1 MERSLNKV
9 EIKGNV
15 GAEPKITNLE
25 SGAQVVRFS
34 VATHE
39 AFKGK
44 DGQYK
49 EETTW
54 HNIVAWAA
62 KSMPDF
68 MTIKKGSF
76 VEITGKLKYSKFKA
90 KTGEDKYVTEII
102 ALRMAIVPPA
112 PAARFDP
119 GAVQQNPFAAQTD
132 HYAAQPDHYAAQPDP
147 YAASQDPYAASLG
160 QSMGDTG
167 SPI

>member
-1 MERSLNKV
+1 MERTLNKV

-15 GAEPKITNLE
+15 GAEPKIATLE
-25 SGAQVVRFS
+25 SGVKVVRFS

-54 HNIVAWAA
+54 HNVIAWSA

-68 MTIKKGSF
+68 QLIKRGSF
-76 VEITGKLKYSKFKA
+76 VELTGKLKYSKYKA
-90 KTGEDKYVTEII
+90 KTGEDKYVTEIV
-102 ALRMAIVPPA
+102 ALKMSISSPS
-112 PAARFDP
+112 
-119 GAVQQNPFAAQTD
+119 GATSTSPFA
-132 HYAAQPDHYAAQPDP
+132 PLPEEIEP
-147 YAASQDPYAASLG
+147 SGSL
-160 QSMGDTG
+160 
-167 SPI
+167 I

>member
-25 SGAQVVRFS
+25 NGAQVVRFS

-44 DGQYK
+44 DGRYK

-68 MTIKKGSF
+68 ITIKKGSF

-90 KTGEDKYVTEII
+90 KTGEDKYVTEIV

-112 PAARFDP
+112 PAAHFDP
-119 GAVQQNPFAAQTD
+119 GAIPPDPFAALSDRFAMPPEHIGTNR
-132 HYAAQPDHYAAQPDP
+132 
-147 YAASQDPYAASLG
+147 
-160 QSMGDTG
+160 DT
-167 SPI
+167 SPVHSTEDAGYPI

>member
-54 HNIVAWAA
+54 HNVVAWAA

-68 MTIKKGSF
+68 ITIKKGSF

-102 ALRMAIVPPA
+102 ALRMAILPPA
-112 PAARFDP
+112 PAAHFDP
-119 GAVQQNPFAAQTD
+119 GAVPSDPFAES
-132 HYAAQPDHYAAQPDP
+132 PDP
-147 YAASQDPYAASLG
+147 FAVTSEHIGTNRDTSPVQCI
-160 QSMGDTG
+160 GDAG

>member
-25 SGAQVVRFS
+25 NGAQVVRFS

-44 DGQYK
+44 DGRYK

-68 MTIKKGSF
+68 ITIKKGSF

-90 KTGEDKYVTEII
+90 KTGEDKYVTEIV

-112 PAARFDP
+112 PAAHFDP
-119 GAVQQNPFAAQTD
+119 GATP
-132 HYAAQPDHYAAQPDP
+132 PDP
-147 YAASQDPYAASLG
+147 FVALSDRFAMPSEHIG
-160 QSMGDTG
+160 TNRDT
-167 SPI
+167 SPVHRTEDAGYPI